1 MTENPTSKDL
11 RKFKITLLLFPI
23 IPSLILYFKNYL
35 TAALLFVEICWAILL
50 TLFVARLFGKNIDKF
65 VYKIVRLILQFFG
78 FVISSVALVFTWF
91 CTILPTAIIAKI
103 KGRDRLLLKRTNKKS
118 YWKDAKKSEPTYE
131 NQY

>member
-78 FVISSVALVFTWF
+78 LVISSAALVFTWF

-103 KGRDRLLLKRTNKKS
+103 KGRDRLLLKKTNTKS

>member
-1 MTENPTSKDL
+1 MTENPSTKDL
-11 RKFKITLLLFPI
+11 RKFKITLLFFPI
-23 IPSLILYFKNYL
+23 IPSLILYFKNYV
-35 TAALLFVEICWAILL
+35 TAALLLVEICWAILL

-65 VYKIVRLILQFFG
+65 MYKIVRLILKFLG
-78 FVISSVALVFTWF
+78 LVISSAALVFTWF

-103 KGRDRLLLKRTNKKS
+103 KGRDRLLLKKNNTKS